1 MIKEKKQ
8 TEELLTQLNH
18 LAKYWAETEN
28 TTEDKLSGVLF
39 SFLVMIDGG
48 ATTANGFFEHGIKMI
63 DNATGEEISNGY
75 LHEIFNNYKK

>member
-18 LAKYWAETEN
+18 LAKYWSETDN
-28 TTEDKLSGVLF
+28 PIEDKLSGVLF

-48 ATTANGFFEHGIKMI
+48 SGSFEHGIKMI

-75 LHEIFNNYKK
+75 LHEIFNKYKK